1 MQEQTNS
8 SVTITFSVLALL
20 LATSVGILEQH
31 APVVLLGTSVCLLAG
46 TVGLVRRGAL
56 RYLGTSQTLC
66 VLFFMLAVAH
76 IFFGF
81 LLAGLTTQ
89 HTSIRS
95 NAQTFFA
102 QAMLINSIGIFAG
115 ALGYLSKI
123 SGRPSS
129 LIPGIPMLIDKNI
142 AEKLFRLL
150 LILGA
155 ALMFYAYWKLGFLDY
170 LSQPSKWPFMRYIT
184 GDILGGSAADEWIVN
199 RAMDL
204 LTVSL
209 PFILIRMAKRP
220 RPLGILLAVVG
231 YVALLLPL
239 RRANLLAV
247 TMTFLIFLGI
257 ERYDAYRF
265 IRKVV
270 VSAAL
275 LYVASQCIFLLG
287 IFADNMSPLDILSVS
302 STALPEVRDLGW
314 TLSLLNGETLHG
326 VTFAQALIPLPS
338 IASDWSSAHSLRAIS
353 TKLIGLDQ
361 TGETGGLR
369 LTVLGEGYI
378 NFGYFGAVGAGF
390 LWGLAAGWC
399 EKLLQAVGMHTP
411 IFVKYVAVLCFVW
424 VCFLI
429 YLAGTQAAA
438 SVKVGALLIL
448 GIAWASKYRA
458 GVLQAEPVALA

>member
-1 MQEQTNS
+1 MQRQAGS
-8 SVTITFSVLALL
+8 SLMITFSVFVLL
-20 LATSVGILEQH
+20 LATSIGIVEH
-31 APVVLLGTSVCLLAG
+31 DAPMILAATSVCLLAG
-46 TVGLVRRGAL
+46 TVGLVRCGAF
-56 RYLGTSQTLC
+56 RRLGTSQTLC

-76 IFFGF
+76 VFFGF

-95 NAQTFFA
+95 NAQNFFA

-115 ALGYLSKI
+115 AVGYLWKLD
-123 SGRPSS
+123 GRSAS
-129 LIPGIPMLIDKNI
+129 VIPGLPFLIDKDT

-150 LILGA
+150 VILGSG
-155 ALMFYAYWKLGFLDY
+155 LMFFAYWKLGFLDY
-170 LSQPSKWPFMRYIT
+170 LSEPSKWPFMRYIT
-184 GDILGGSAADEWIVN
+184 GDILGGSSTDEWIVN

-220 RPLGILLAVVG
+220 RPLGILLAAVG
-231 YVALLLPL
+231 YAALLLPL

-247 TMTFLIFLGI
+247 TMTFLILLGI
-257 ERYDAYRF
+257 ERQNAYRF
-265 IRKVV
+265 TRKVV
-270 VSAAL
+270 VSVAL
-275 LYVASQCIFLLG
+275 LYVLSQCIFLLG
-287 IFADNMSPLDILSVS
+287 VFADNIGPREVLSVS

-338 IASDWSSAHSLRAIS
+338 IASDWSSSHSLRAIS
-353 TKLIGLDQ
+353 TKLIGMDQ

-369 LTVLGEGYI
+369 LTILGEGYI
-378 NFGYFGAVGAGF
+378 NFGYFGAIGAGF
-390 LWGLAAGWC
+390 LWGLAVGWC
-399 EKLLQAVGMHTP
+399 EKLLQATEKHTP
-411 IFVKYVAVLCFVW
+411 MFEKYVVVLCFVW

-438 SVKVGALLIL
+438 TVKVGGLLVL
-448 GIAWASKYRA
+448 GVAWVSKHRA
-458 GVLQAEPVALA
+458 GIPQTLAMHLT